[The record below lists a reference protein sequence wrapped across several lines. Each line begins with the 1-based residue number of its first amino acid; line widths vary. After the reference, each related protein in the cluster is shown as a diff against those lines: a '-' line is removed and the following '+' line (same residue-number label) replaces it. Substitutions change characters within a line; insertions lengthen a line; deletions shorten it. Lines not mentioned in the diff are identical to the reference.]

1 MRVRQLV
8 SLAYAVI
15 LISII
20 GCGQSLA
27 VDTVLRAM
35 EKEFITIV
43 DRVSPAIVEITATKL
58 VPSED
63 PALKRG
69 SFGQVLEA
77 RENVGTGI
85 IFDRRGYIV
94 TTESVI
100 GKSDKVTVTL
110 ADGRVFKAEIVG
122 MDPETD
128 VAVVKID
135 AKDLPTASLGGSDGV
150 RAGSWMI
157 TMGRSYGSSPTL
169 SFGIV
174 SGMEPLPG
182 GQSYYDAIRIN
193 TAASPGNSGGGV
205 IDMDGKIVG
214 IITAALAAPE
224 TTGTIG
230 YFQYP
235 SSDFKSELERAKSL
249 DGEGRL
255 TVQRSRA
262 RFLDQQG
269 EIFAIPITFARQI
282 IDDLMEDGEVERGW
296 LGVFIRPVAHLD
308 MKSFGLEAMEGVVV
322 TRVTR
327 DSPAAKAGIQ
337 TNDVI
342 IGFDDEK
349 VRTNTD
355 LMRMVASTR
364 PQTAAKLTIIRDEQ
378 RQTLDVVIGKMP
390 KR

>member
-1 MRVRQLV
+1 MRVKQIV

-15 LISII
+15 LISIV

-27 VDTVLRAM
+27 ADTVLRAM

-43 DRVSPAIVEITATKL
+43 DRVSPAIVEVTATK
-58 VPSED
+58 PGPFEQ
-63 PALKRG
+63 
-69 SFGQVLEA
+69 FFEQFLEA
-77 RENVGTGI
+77 RENIGTGI
-85 IFDRRGYIV
+85 IFDKRGYIV

-122 MDPETD
+122 TDPETD

-150 RAGSWMI
+150 RAGSWII
-157 TMGRSYGSSPTL
+157 TTGRSYGSSPTL

-182 GQSYYDAIRIN
+182 GRAYYDAIRIN

-224 TTGTIG
+224 TMTSYWRGI
-230 YFQYP
+230 YP
-235 SSDFKSELERAKSL
+235 GSDLVPTLNRAKSL

-262 RFLDQQG
+262 RFLDHQG

-296 LGVFIRPVAHLD
+296 LGVFIRTVAHPDLE
-308 MKSFGLEAMEGVVV
+308 SFGLEAMEGVVV
-322 TRVTR
+322 TRITS
-327 DSPAAKAGIQ
+327 DSPASKAGIQ

-342 IGFDDEK
+342 IGFDNER

-355 LMRMVASTR
+355 LVRMVTSTI
-364 PQTAAKLTIIRDEQ
+364 PQTAAKLTIIRHRQ